1 MKRFTT
7 LIIDDEQI
15 ARERLKR
22 LLAGFD
28 DVFRIVGEARNGEEG
43 LKMIE
48 ELKPDLIFI
57 DIQMPG
63 KTGFE
68 MLKEMN
74 HFPVIIFCT
83 AYEEYALKAF
93 NTVAVDYLV
102 KPVEKERLA
111 LTVEKLER
119 KHEPGSFKQIEDLL
133 ELIQQKV
140 PEKKIHSIPHKIG
153 DRVILIKPEKITHFV
168 ANEKYVEFFTDDS
181 KKYMTDIS
189 LKKLE
194 ETLPDNFVRVQ
205 RGAIVNID
213 YIREFR
219 KYFRGKYVL
228 VLDDLKNTK
237 IETGRSYSDRIC
249 ELFERK

>member
-1 MKRFTT
+1 MERFTT

-48 ELKPDLIFI
+48 ELKPDLIFL

-68 MLKEMN
+68 ILKEIN

-83 AYEEYALKAF
+83 AYEEYALQAF
-93 NTVAVDYLV
+93 NTVAIDYLV
-102 KPVEKERLA
+102 KPVEKERLK

-119 KHEPGSFKQIEDLL
+119 KQVTSSKQIDELL
-133 ELIQQKV
+133 VLIQQNSKA
-140 PEKKIHSIPHKIG
+140 KTIHSSPHKIG
-153 DRVILIKPEKITHFV
+153 DRVILIKPEKITHFI
-168 ANEKYVEFFTDDS
+168 ACEKYVEFFTDDS

-213 YIREFR
+213 YIMEFR
-219 KYFRGKYVL
+219 KYFRGKFVL
-228 VLDDLKNTK
+228 VLNDLKNTK
-237 IETGRSYSDRIC
+237 IETGRSYSNKIS
-249 ELFERK
+249 ELFEGK